1 MYFKNYLTNNTNG
14 VYNVS
19 NMTYR
24 SYTRNI
30 PVDFETIYNIIYF
43 PYNLKE
49 ELFIRLKELYFQ
61 VENQTLEC
69 KREEKDIREY
79 FVCKKDDIKSLGQ
92 IHFLIQNDISLYLDA
107 PDLFKSFNDT
117 HCEFL
122 IQANKNFTD
131 YIVLGLPMLK
141 KFDFVFDYKE
151 NSILLLSDS
160 NKALLKIEGEAKEDI
175 GGSVIRV
182 IWSVIQIILLIL
194 VILLGLGIVGV
205 LVIYFFKM
213 KNASRTHVSVEQNP
227 KQQLT
232 LNEEQK

>member
-1 MYFKNYLTNNTNG
+1 
-14 VYNVS
+14 
-19 NMTYR
+19 
-24 SYTRNI
+24 
-30 PVDFETIYNIIYF
+30 
-43 PYNLKE
+43 
-49 ELFIRLKELYFQ
+49 
-61 VENQTLEC
+61 
-69 KREEKDIREY
+69 
-79 FVCKKDDIKSLGQ
+79 
-92 IHFLIQNDISLYLDA
+92 
-107 PDLFKSFNDT
+107 
-117 HCEFL
+117 
-122 IQANKNFTD
+122 
-131 YIVLGLPMLK
+131 MLK

-227 KQQLT
+227 DLI
-232 LNEEQK
+232 